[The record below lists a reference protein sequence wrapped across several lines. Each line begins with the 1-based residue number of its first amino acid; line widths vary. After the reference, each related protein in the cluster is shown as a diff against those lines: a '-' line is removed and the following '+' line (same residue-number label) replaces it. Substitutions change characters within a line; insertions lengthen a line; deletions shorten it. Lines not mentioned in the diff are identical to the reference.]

1 MWCLYA
7 ATLSDSAIPFYS
19 SQLVDHATGNAEPL
33 EPRLSLTANKCE
45 GKRCEQL
52 HLMIFGGTSDDTV
65 IAETT
70 LGKHIILQQNN
81 TMCSS
86 VFTGIPYLHTVDSF
100 DFHQKT
106 MRVYKP

>member
-7 ATLSDSAIPFYS
+7 ATLSDSAIPFHS

-33 EPRLSLTANKCE
+33 EPRISLTANKCE

-70 LGKHIILQQNN
+70 LGKHVILQQNN
-81 TMCSS
+81 TITGYPPS
-86 VFTGIPYLHTVDSF
+86 VTVLTIPALIVLHNYVYLKIVC
-100 DFHQKT
+100 
-106 MRVYKP
+106 